1 MMNKDTIDM
10 MRTLNIQCV
19 YDKLL
24 KHPEVMANDKF
35 YPLLTAL
42 EKGIKD
48 IGVDFVENI
57 YEHPDSNLQDKIN
70 MVAFA
75 GMFFA
80 YTKKLDLEKDCGGCE
95 EISEYTKELINN
107 IKKEALCD

>member
-1 MMNKDTIDM
+1 MMNKNTIDM
-10 MRTLNIQCV
+10 MRTLNVPCV

-24 KHPEVMANDKF
+24 KHPEVRANDKF

-70 MVAFA
+70 MAAFA
-75 GMFFA
+75 GLFYA
-80 YTKKLDLEKDCGGCE
+80 YTKKLGLDKDCDGCE
-95 EISEYTKELINN
+95 SISEETKKLIND